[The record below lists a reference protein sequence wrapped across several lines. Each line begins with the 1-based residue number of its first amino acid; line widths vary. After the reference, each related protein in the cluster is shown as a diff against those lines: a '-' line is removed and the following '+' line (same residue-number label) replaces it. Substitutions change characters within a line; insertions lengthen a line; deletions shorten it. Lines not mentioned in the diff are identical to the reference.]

1 MSQTGRIT
9 VTVSMGGQAFS
20 GNTSRDGEG
29 CLTQVVTLPAGSAG
43 AISASGVDGL
53 VTGHGIA
60 GSSVID
66 VHWSDPSDGSHK
78 CRRGI
83 TVDGTATNAITF
95 DETPEGEGDA
105 LPSEDTAVVVS
116 VQVPIVSA
124 FDGDQLMIIAAKS
137 GTRSIVDFRTSSASA
152 LAQKLVAGET
162 FSWATDQGV
171 TNPMA
176 GDDIASMVAT
186 NGETTATTLYI
197 SMLLNSVA

>member
-29 CLTQVVTLPAGSAG
+29 CLTQVVTLPAGIAG
-43 AISASGVDGL
+43 AISAAGVDGL

-60 GSSVID
+60 QSDVID
-66 VHWSDPSDGSHK
+66 VHWSDPTDGSHK

-95 DETPEGEGDA
+95 DETPAGEGDE
-105 LPSEDTAVVVS
+105 LPAEDTEVVVS

-124 FDGDQLMIIAAKS
+124 FDGDQLMIVAAKS
-137 GTRSIVDFRTSSASA
+137 GTRSIVDFRTSAASS
-152 LAQKLVAGET
+152 LAQKLVAGEPFT
-162 FSWATDQGV
+162 WATDQGV

-176 GDDIASMVAT
+176 GDDIASMVAS
-186 NGETTATTLYI
+186 NGAVTATTLYI
-197 SMLLNSVA
+197 SALLNSVA